1 MAELENE
8 IMEFE
13 TSLHQDS
20 GPGYCK
26 LAEQFKDLIANTTKK
41 LFFFFASLLIV
52 YIAAMTLR
60 NIEASALHS

>member
-13 TSLHQDS
+13 TSLNQDS
-20 GPGYCK
+20 GLLLGK
-26 LAEQFKDLIANTTKK
+26 LVEAFKDLVANTTKK
-41 LFFFFASLLIV
+41 LFFFFTSLLIV

-60 NIEASALHS
+60 TNESSALHS